1 MNRDN
6 INGMIYTTVISKED
20 SIKHLDDRNWAFVD
34 CRFVLREPEQ
44 GFDDY
49 LKSHIRGA
57 VYANLD
63 HDLSGPVIK
72 GKTGR
77 HPLPD
82 PGKLV
87 ATLSSWGIDAG
98 TQVVAYDESSGAMAA
113 ARLWWL
119 LKWAGHDTVAVLDG
133 GFKQWVD
140 AGYPK
145 SGGLQKREPGK
156 FEPHFHQEMVAGADD
171 LGKVVD
177 DPSYVIIDARSADRY
192 RGENESID
200 PVAGHIRGAIS
211 GPFADNQNEQ
221 GLFKSPE
228 ELKAQFERATG
239 GVDAERTIFYCGS
252 GVTAAHSVLAY
263 VRSGNAIPR
272 LYAGSWSDWITDPS
286 RPIVT
291 GQSRR

>member
-1 MNRDN
+1 MS
-6 INGMIYTTVISKED
+6 YTTVINKED
-20 SIKHLDDRNWAFVD
+20 AIKHLDASNWVFVD

-44 GFDDY
+44 GFHDY

-57 VYANLD
+57 VFVNLD

-82 PGKLV
+82 SSKL
-87 ATLSSWGIDAG
+87 AAALSTWGIDDA
-98 TQVVAYDESSGAMAA
+98 TQVIAYDESSGAMAA
-113 ARLWWL
+113 ARLWWV
-119 LKWAGHDTVAVLDG
+119 LKWAGHDAVAVLDG

-140 AGYPK
+140 AGYPE
-145 SGGLQKREPGK
+145 SGGLQKREPRN
-156 FEPHFHQEMVAGADD
+156 FVAHFHQEMVVGAED
-171 LGKVVD
+171 LCKVVD
-177 DPSYVIIDARSADRY
+177 DPSYVIIDARAADRY
-192 RGENESID
+192 RGENETID

-239 GVDAERTIFYCGS
+239 GVGAERTIFYCGS

-263 VRSGNAIPR
+263 VHSGNPMPR

-286 RPIVT
+286 RPITT
-291 GQSRR
+291 GPSRR